1 MAKTYDLTEK
11 LASNH
16 DQLVYER
23 IVSKSMSDIL
33 QMDAICV
40 LSAQLSTLSKQV
52 QSLEGQPQVRA

>member
-23 IVSKSMSDIL
+23 IVSESMSDIL

-40 LSAQLSTLSKQV
+40 LSAQL
-52 QSLEGQPQVRA
+52 